1 MEKPK
6 EYFAPTKEEEQYP
19 VHIDPSLNEKYI
31 TLEKIFSKYY
41 NESTLEIAGKNSGKE
56 RMKKNLDSIS
66 FVYGEI
72 TFKAMAYIFEYT
84 KNIFDI
90 NEEGIFYDLGSGVGR
105 GVFCASLCHSFKQYI
120 GIEYLESI
128 YKISID
134 IQNKYMK
141 ELPKY
146 INDKK
151 YKNFFPD
158 YYFDDN
164 KEKHLPN
171 ILFKNDDF
179 LNEDLSN
186 ASFIYANS
194 TCFTQDLM
202 EKLSNKINKEVKKG
216 CIVVTTTKTLSF
228 LNKKKWEI
236 KKGIRREMS
245 WGVASLHVQR
255 KIQD

>member
-1 MEKPK
+1 MEKKK
-6 EYFAPTKEEEQYP
+6 EYFSPTDPKEKYP
-19 VHIDPSLNEKYI
+19 LHISSSLNDKYL
-31 TLEKIFSKYY
+31 TLENIFSKYY
-41 NESTLEIAGKNSGKE
+41 NETTLDIAGKNSGKE
-56 RMKKNLDSIS
+56 RMKKNLDSMS

-72 TFKAMAYIFEYT
+72 NFKAIAYIFEYT

-90 NEEGIFYDLGSGVGR
+90 NEEGIFYDLGSGIGR
-105 GVFCASLCHSFKQYI
+105 GVFGAALCHSFQQYI

-128 YKISID
+128 YKTSLE
-134 IQNKYMK
+134 IQKKYMK

-151 YKNFFPD
+151 NKDFFPD

-171 ILFKNDDF
+171 ILFKHGDF
-179 LNEDLSN
+179 LEEDLSK

-194 TCFTQDLM
+194 TCFTEDLM
-202 EKLSNKINKEVKKG
+202 EKLSKKINKEVKKG

-236 KKGIRREMS
+236 KKGIRRMMS